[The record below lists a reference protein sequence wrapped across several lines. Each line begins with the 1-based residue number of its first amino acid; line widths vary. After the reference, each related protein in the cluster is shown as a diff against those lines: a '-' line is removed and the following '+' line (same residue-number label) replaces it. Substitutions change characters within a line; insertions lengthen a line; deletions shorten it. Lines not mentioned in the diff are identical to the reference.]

1 MSRYNPFMSKSK
13 ARVAPRN
20 SVVVEMNKRYG
31 QTTTVMRDRRDRR
44 PKDAR
49 RSWRAEDHG

>member
-1 MSRYNPFMSKSK
+1 MSKSK
-13 ARVAPRN
+13 AHVAPRN
-20 SVVVEMNKRYG
+20 SVVVEMNTRYG
-31 QTTTVMRDRRDRR
+31 RTTTTMRDRRERR

>member
-1 MSRYNPFMSKSK
+1 MSTKNKSKS
-13 ARVAPRN
+13 APRN

-31 QTTTVMRDRRDRR
+31 STTTTMRDRRSRR

-49 RSWRAEDHG
+49 RSWKNEDQG